1 MLKCISGMLKGI
13 YSLFLT
19 IVIIGF
25 YSCSSSN
32 SKPLSIEFSADS
44 SAIVIASIDRP
55 GLLRLQQLD
64 AQDSVFKDLIAVL
77 QTPSET
83 DSSISEEPI
92 AGNYKVSDSTVVFSP
107 LQPFVKGREYLVITH
122 INAKFGD
129 AEQVAKGQLSLG
141 VKPVQKSLIR

>member
-1 MLKCISGMLKGI
+1 MLKGI

-92 AGNYKVSDSTVVFSP
+92 AGNYKVSDSAVVFSP
-107 LQPFVKGREYLVITH
+107 LQPFVNGREYLVITH

>member
-19 IVIIGF
+19 IVIIGL

-44 SAIVIASIDRP
+44 SAIIITSIDRP

-92 AGNYKVSDSTVVFSP
+92 AGNYKVSDSAVVFSP

>member
-92 AGNYKVSDSTVVFSP
+92 AGNYKVSDSAVVFSP
-107 LQPFVKGREYLVITH
+107 LQPFVNGREYLVITH

>member
-19 IVIIGF
+19 IVIIGL

-44 SAIVIASIDRP
+44 SAIIITSIDRP

-64 AQDSVFKDLIAVL
+64 AQDSVFRDLIAVL

-92 AGNYKVSDSTVVFSP
+92 AGSYKVSDSAVVFSP

>member
-25 YSCSSSN
+25 NSCSSSN

-92 AGNYKVSDSTVVFSP
+92 AGNYKVSDSAVVFSP
-107 LQPFVKGREYLVITH
+107 LQPFVNGREYLVITH

>member
-92 AGNYKVSDSTVVFSP
+92 AGNYMVSDSAVVFSP

-141 VKPVQKSLIR
+141 VKPIQKSLIR

>member
-92 AGNYKVSDSTVVFSP
+92 AGNYKVSDSAVVFSP

>member
-92 AGNYKVSDSTVVFSP
+92 AGNYKVSDSAVVFSP

-141 VKPVQKSLIR
+141 VKPIQKSLIR

>member
-44 SAIVIASIDRP
+44 STIVIASIDRP

-92 AGNYKVSDSTVVFSP
+92 AGNYKVSDSAVVFSP
-107 LQPFVKGREYLVITH
+107 LQPFVNGREYLVITH

>member
-64 AQDSVFKDLIAVL
+64 AQDSVFKDLIAIL

-92 AGNYKVSDSTVVFSP
+92 AGNYKVSDSAVVFSP